1 MPSTNPPLYYQLLH
15 YCIKVDW
22 RKNIC
27 RKLTTK
33 IPIFYTNPQTIL
45 LNIDPWLQERDIVNK
60 INSELHAMPGEWE
73 RLREEW
79 RRSND
84 NGTNSTAAGSLT
96 VIATTLTLMKDRLN
110 HMQLLLREVSSRE

>member
-1 MPSTNPPLYYQLLH
+1 MT
-15 YCIKVDW
+15 V
-22 RKNIC
+22 
-27 RKLTTK
+27 K
-33 IPIFYTNPQTIL
+33 IPIFYANRSTIL
-45 LNIDPWLQERDIVNK
+45 LNTDPWRQERDIVNK